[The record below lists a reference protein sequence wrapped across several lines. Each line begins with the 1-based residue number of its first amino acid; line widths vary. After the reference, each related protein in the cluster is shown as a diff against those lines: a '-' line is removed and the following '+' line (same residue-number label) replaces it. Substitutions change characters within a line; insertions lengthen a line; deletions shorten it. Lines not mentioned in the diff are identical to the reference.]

1 MIRPFVKADIKQFER
16 LLTIKE
22 LPGWIQQQD
31 QAKSFLEW
39 HILNYQ
45 KMDVVKGTVC
55 FGIFDQTTGE
65 VLGAENL

>member
-1 MIRPFVKADIKQFER
+1 MYIQTKRLMIRPFVKADIKQFER

-22 LPGWIQQQD
+22 LPGWIQQ
-31 QAKSFLEW
+31 